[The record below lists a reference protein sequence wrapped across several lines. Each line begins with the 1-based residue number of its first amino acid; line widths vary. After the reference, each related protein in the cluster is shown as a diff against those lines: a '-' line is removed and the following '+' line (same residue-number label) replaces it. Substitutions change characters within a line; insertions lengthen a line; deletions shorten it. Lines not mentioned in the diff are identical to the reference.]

1 MTRPATQKNRSAS
14 SGIDEPSSFQQR
26 LEASAK
32 GRVLISAVLICTLV
46 AILISNLPP
55 SELRKSALP
64 IAQPLLDASGLSQ
77 NWNLFAP
84 NPRRSTLRLEA
95 RIDFADGTS
104 AVWRTPISDSF
115 VGTYRAF
122 RWRKWASYVVSD
134 SRRALWPH
142 AAAWLAQIHTREGKA
157 PVRVTLYRQFFFAP
171 KPGSGD
177 PLQPPWR
184 EDFLY
189 STPIG
194 RSG

>member
-1 MTRPATQKNRSAS
+1 MRRATNEGSSAS
-14 SGIDEPSSFQQR
+14 SAVDMGPSSFQER
-26 LEASAK
+26 LEASAH
-32 GRVLISAVLICTLV
+32 GRAIISAFLVFTLV
-46 AILISNLPP
+46 AIIISNLPP
-55 SELRKSALP
+55 SALRKSSLP
-64 IAQPLLDASGLSQ
+64 VVQPLLDTTGLSQ

-95 RIDFADGTS
+95 RIDYADGTS
-104 AVWRTPISDSF
+104 SVWRTPISDSF

-142 AAAWLAQIHTREGKA
+142 AANWLADIHTRGGKV

-177 PLQPPWR
+177 SLQPPWR

-194 RSG
+194 